1 MQVSFRWLK
10 DYVDIDLDPRALA
23 DELTMAGLE
32 VEAVRE
38 YKPAFEGVVVAKI
51 LSVRPHPDAD
61 KLSLCE
67 VTTGEK
73 TYPIVCGAANIKAGD
88 LVPLAMVGASIPGG
102 YVIKSSKIRGEQSEG
117 MLCSEE
123 ELGIGPDHTGILH
136 LPAEVKLG
144 QDLADALNLS
154 DVILDVGVTPNRA
167 DCLSILGIAREV
179 AAITGKKLRYPSVQF
194 TENGEEIEKYAA
206 VDIIDPDL
214 CPRYTARL
222 IKGVTIKPSP
232 RWMRLRL
239 EAAGVRAINNV
250 VDATNFVMLE
260 MGQPLHAF
268 DFRFLEE
275 RRIVVRRSS
284 KDEEFISLDGKL
296 RVLNDETLMICDGK
310 KAVAIAGI
318 MGGEN
323 SEVKDDTDTILL
335 ESAFFNPIAIRR
347 ASKGL
352 GMGTDAAFRFER
364 RVDPGGVVRALN
376 RATQLIAEM
385 SGGIICKGYID
396 RYPLKVES
404 PENILLRNCKVKEIL
419 GDQVEKSEIKKIL
432 TRLEMKVTSTGKDCY
447 SVTPPTFRGD
457 ISREIDLIEEIARLH
472 GYHRVPS
479 SIPSIPPRSDLRNQR
494 QTVSGNILSLM
505 KGCGYSE
512 VINYSFTAPGS
523 ADILRLDEKDEK
535 RRSVRI
541 TNPLT
546 EDQSV
551 MRTTLVFG
559 LLEVLKINNNIG
571 CLDLKIVEQGR
582 IFFADGNRE
591 LPTEKERIAGL
602 IAGSRYD
609 NLWHF
614 NNVASDFYDLK
625 GCVENILDGLRVK
638 NFLFRSAEDIP
649 FLHPGRACRIFIGGD
664 EAGVLGEVHPDV
676 LRKMDLNGRVTVFE
690 IDIDIIAANVSGGVA
705 RYREYSNFPSVTRDV
720 AFLVDRG
727 LESNVILDVIRASG
741 EELLETVGVFDVYD
755 GKGIE
760 DARKSLGVRFTYRSS
775 NHTLTDEEVSLIHGK
790 LIEKVVQLTDAKIRG
805 MDH

>member
-364 RVDPGGVVRALN
+364 RVDPG
-376 RATQLIAEM
+376 
-385 SGGIICKGYID
+385 CKD
-396 RYPLKVES
+396 
-404 PENILLRNCKVKEIL
+404 
-419 GDQVEKSEIKKIL
+419 
-432 TRLEMKVTSTGKDCY
+432 
-447 SVTPPTFRGD
+447 
-457 ISREIDLIEEIARLH
+457 
-472 GYHRVPS
+472 
-479 SIPSIPPRSDLRNQR
+479 
-494 QTVSGNILSLM
+494 
-505 KGCGYSE
+505 
-512 VINYSFTAPGS
+512 
-523 ADILRLDEKDEK
+523 
-535 RRSVRI
+535 
-541 TNPLT
+541 
-546 EDQSV
+546 
-551 MRTTLVFG
+551 
-559 LLEVLKINNNIG
+559 
-571 CLDLKIVEQGR
+571 
-582 IFFADGNRE
+582 
-591 LPTEKERIAGL
+591 
-602 IAGSRYD
+602 
-609 NLWHF
+609 
-614 NNVASDFYDLK
+614 
-625 GCVENILDGLRVK
+625 
-638 NFLFRSAEDIP
+638 
-649 FLHPGRACRIFIGGD
+649 
-664 EAGVLGEVHPDV
+664 
-676 LRKMDLNGRVTVFE
+676 
-690 IDIDIIAANVSGGVA
+690 
-705 RYREYSNFPSVTRDV
+705 
-720 AFLVDRG
+720 
-727 LESNVILDVIRASG
+727 
-741 EELLETVGVFDVYD
+741 
-755 GKGIE
+755 
-760 DARKSLGVRFTYRSS
+760 
-775 NHTLTDEEVSLIHGK
+775 
-790 LIEKVVQLTDAKIRG
+790 
-805 MDH
+805 